1 MQCLNLDWILIKT
14 DKNNKTQSQINK
26 EIMNID

>member
-1 MQCLNLDWILIKT
+1 MQCLNLHWILIKT